1 MKTDEHADTIA
12 HGSRVAIT
20 NVLCGVDL
28 GAGSGQ
34 VLEYGIA
41 IAGTY
46 GANLYLAHVVPDL
59 NDLLAQPGTAAE
71 EQPQIIEKAKVDLSY
86 LAYRHGARPGH
97 SHLLVNQGDP
107 AETLLR
113 WARQYAADFIVL
125 GTHGRR
131 GWHRVAMGSVAEQVF
146 RQVACPVLTVS
157 PRAQARPLTFPLR
170 QLLFPTDFSHE
181 SRSALPYVFSLAQE
195 HKAKLTLIHL
205 IHPDI
210 QSAEERQRIRE
221 SYTAKL
227 RELISEEPFSSVDV
241 RCVVEFDLVP
251 EGIMRVAAE
260 THTDMII
267 LGVRGMG
274 AFAALESHLPG
285 PIAYGVIADAPCAVL
300 TIRSSL
306 DLI

>member
-1 MKTDEHADTIA
+1 MNTDQHVDTIA
-12 HGSRVAIT
+12 YGSRAAIT
-20 NVLCGVDL
+20 NVLCGIDL

-34 VLEYGIA
+34 ILEYGIA

-46 GANLYLAHVVPDL
+46 SANLYLAHVVPDL
-59 NDLLAQPGTAAE
+59 NDLLAQPGTATE

-86 LAYRHGARPGH
+86 LAYRHGARPGR

-113 WARQYAADFIVL
+113 WARQYTADFIVL

-131 GWHRVAMGSVAEQVF
+131 GWHRVAMGSVAEEVF
-146 RQVACPVLTVS
+146 RQVTCPVLTIS

-181 SRSALPYVFSLAQE
+181 SRCALSYVFSLARD
-195 HKAKLTLIHL
+195 HKAKLTLVHF

-210 QSAEERQRIRE
+210 QSTEERRLIRE

-227 RELISEEPFSSVDV
+227 RELISEKPLSSVDV
-241 RCVVEFDLVP
+241 QCLVEFDLVP
-251 EGIMRVAAE
+251 EGIMRLAAE
-260 THTDMII
+260 TDTDMII

-274 AFAALESHLPG
+274 ALAALESHLPG

-300 TIRSSL
+300 TIRGSM
-306 DLI
+306 D